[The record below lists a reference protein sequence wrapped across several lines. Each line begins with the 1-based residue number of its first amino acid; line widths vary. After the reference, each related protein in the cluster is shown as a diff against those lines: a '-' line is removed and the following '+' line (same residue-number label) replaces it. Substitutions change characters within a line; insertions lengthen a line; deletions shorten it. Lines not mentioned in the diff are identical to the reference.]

1 MKNFL
6 NLKLFLHLFVLFEN
20 REMKPPIHFSLTLA
34 IKQNLLGLNS
44 KSYRTQKYSEILL
57 SQNMPQNALFGVP
70 DNKENLEI
78 INHLRLIIKYYLIKS
93 RDTKKIG
100 VEGLKK
106 NII

>member
-1 MKNFL
+1 
-6 NLKLFLHLFVLFEN
+6 
-20 REMKPPIHFSLTLA
+20 
-34 IKQNLLGLNS
+34 
-44 KSYRTQKYSEILL
+44 
-57 SQNMPQNALFGVP
+57 MPQNALFGVP

-106 NII
+106 NMI